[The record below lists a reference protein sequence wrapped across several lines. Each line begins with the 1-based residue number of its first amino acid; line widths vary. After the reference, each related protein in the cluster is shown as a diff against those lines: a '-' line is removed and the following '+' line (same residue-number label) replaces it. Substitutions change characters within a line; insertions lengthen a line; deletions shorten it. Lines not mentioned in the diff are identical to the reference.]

1 MDIHSSSQSTRVY
14 LRLRQLIVDGA
25 LGPDEKLKIN
35 HLAEQF
41 EVSPGAV
48 REALSRLVGEDLVV
62 GLEQRG
68 FRVAPLSREDM
79 LHVYSTRCIVEAEA
93 FGLAIKQGDVEWER
107 HLRASF
113 DLLQAQHARLRQQL
127 PVGEFAQ
134 QIHEDFHMAL
144 VSGCNNPWTMRT
156 YNILYRGCER
166 YRSMAARLE
175 PQRRNVEL
183 EHAGLMVAALERNVD
198 EGQRRIRE
206 HAMRT
211 CEVICDWLDANPG
224 AAGFSVEPAA

>member
-1 MDIHSSSQSTRVY
+1 MDIHSTSQSTRVY
-14 LRLRQLIVDGA
+14 LRLRQLIVDGG
-25 LGPDEKLKIN
+25 LGANEKLKIN

-79 LHVYSTRCIVEAEA
+79 LHVYITRCIVEAEA
-93 FGLAIKQGDVEWER
+93 FGLAMQHGDVEWER
-107 HLRASF
+107 HLRDSF
-113 DLLQAQHARLRQQL
+113 GLLQAQHARLRQQL

-134 QIHEDFHMAL
+134 HIHEDFHMAL
-144 VSGCNNPWTMRT
+144 LSGCNNPWTMRT
-156 YNILYRGCER
+156 YNVLYRACER

-175 PQRRNVEL
+175 PHGRNVEL
-183 EHAGLMVAALERNVD
+183 EHAGLIVAALERNVE
-198 EGQRRIRE
+198 EGKRRIRE

-211 CEVICDWLDANPG
+211 CDLICDWLDANPG
-224 AAGFSVEPAA
+224 AESFSAELTA

>member
-93 FGLAIKQGDVEWER
+93 FGLAIKQGD
-107 HLRASF
+107 A
-113 DLLQAQHARLRQQL
+113 
-127 PVGEFAQ
+127 
-134 QIHEDFHMAL
+134 
-144 VSGCNNPWTMRT
+144 
-156 YNILYRGCER
+156 
-166 YRSMAARLE
+166 
-175 PQRRNVEL
+175 
-183 EHAGLMVAALERNVD
+183 
-198 EGQRRIRE
+198 
-206 HAMRT
+206 
-211 CEVICDWLDANPG
+211 
-224 AAGFSVEPAA
+224 